1 MTIGGIVKV
10 EKLKQ
15 PCNNYEEPKL
25 RFVIFEKDIVTLSG
39 GEFDEG
45 NMGSDLGGGQVGGE
59 DIFN

>member
-1 MTIGGIVKV
+1 M